1 MSLELKGKRS
11 VGFTFA
17 WNGLKEVT
25 RTERNFRIHLFITAL
40 VLTIGFLVELNWL
53 EWCIVIFAIGFV
65 LVTEIT
71 NSAIEKMIDYLNP
84 AIHPSAKI
92 IKDMAAG
99 AVLIAAIIAA
109 LIGLIIFLP
118 KIYTLFM

>member
-1 MSLELKGKRS
+1 MELKGKRS

-65 LVTEIT
+65 LVTEVT

>member
-1 MSLELKGKRS
+1 MKGKRS

-53 EWCIVIFAIGFV
+53 EWCIVIFAIGLV
-65 LVTEIT
+65 LVTEVT

>member
-11 VGFTFA
+11 IGFTFA
-17 WNGLKEVT
+17 WNGLIEVT
-25 RTERNFRIHLFITAL
+25 RTEKNFRIHLFVAIL
-40 VLTIGFLVELNWL
+40 VFTIGLLVELNWL
-53 EWCIVIFAIGFV
+53 EWCMVIFAIGFV
-65 LVTEIT
+65 LVTEVT
-71 NSAIEKMIDYLNP
+71 NSAIEKMMDYLNP

-99 AVLIAAIIAA
+99 AVLISAITAA

-118 KIYTLFM
+118 KIYTLLM

>member
-1 MSLELKGKRS
+1 MELKGKRS

-53 EWCIVIFAIGFV
+53 EWCIVIFAIGLV
-65 LVTEIT
+65 LVTEVT

>member
-65 LVTEIT
+65 LVTEVT

-118 KIYTLFM
+118 KIYMLFI

>member
-53 EWCIVIFAIGFV
+53 EWCIVIFAIGLV
-65 LVTEIT
+65 LVTEVT

-84 AIHPSAKI
+84 AINPSAKI

-118 KIYTLFM
+118 KIYMLFI

>member
-53 EWCIVIFAIGFV
+53 EWCIVIFAIGLV
-65 LVTEIT
+65 LVTEVT

-118 KIYTLFM
+118 KIYMLFI

>member
-53 EWCIVIFAIGFV
+53 EWCIVIFAIGLV
-65 LVTEIT
+65 LVTEVT

>member
-65 LVTEIT
+65 LVTEVT

>member
-1 MSLELKGKRS
+1 VSLELKGKRS

-65 LVTEIT
+65 LVTEVT